1 MVNIFDFAL
10 ISIMILIILIVLISF
25 FIAIPI
31 FTIKMYRRMS
41 KEMSSAKRLDLDVY
55 SRSLMYVFYLV
66 PTSLFTWKYLNRNN
80 NLLVLCLKDLK
91 IT

>member
-41 KEMSSAKRLDLDVY
+41 KEMSSAKKVG
-55 SRSLMYVFYLV
+55 FGC
-66 PTSLFTWKYLNRNN
+66 
-80 NLLVLCLKDLK
+80 VLTLINVCILPGAYFFIYMEIFK
-91 IT
+91 